1 MVAVNM
7 CDFISEVPPTLIQ
20 RFLSTPQSSEGVGS
34 RLHNQDYL
42 PQVSGSLAA
51 RHKQLHVLAQW
62 ELGGEHEGIPVRK
75 LKSSDTNLKTSHFLT
90 ADDKKCRLAKNKQD
104 IVVQL

>member
-1 MVAVNM
+1 MVAVIM

-42 PQVSGSLAA
+42 PQVSASLAA
-51 RHKQLHVLAQW
+51 RHKKLHVLAQS
-62 ELGGEHEGIPVRK
+62 EFGGEHEGIPART

-90 ADDKKCRLAKNKQD
+90 ADDEKFSLAKNKQD
-104 IVVQL
+104 IVIQL